1 MKDHKAL
8 NPIELSHAINSKN
21 FTLALYFIQVL
32 VYLCDENILKI
43 QDQETP
49 IIHNNQLYKKSL
61 FVCISKNFFSYKSDK
76 YTKDFTA
83 PFSAKHQQIRL
94 IEFIHLAIA
103 TQLPDKN
110 WKTIFDRK
118 EKFQQT
124 DKLSFITSESKYFDY
139 IKILDSNAKL
149 DLTTVSKHKDL
160 LFIKKLSITNFR
172 IFDFIF
178 EETKNYISKKNRD
191 SKDWHWGKG
200 NASPAF

>member
-1 MKDHKAL
+1 
-8 NPIELSHAINSKN
+8 
-21 FTLALYFIQVL
+21 YFIQVL
-32 VYLCDENILKI
+32 AYLCDENILKI

-49 IIHNNQLYKKSL
+49 IIQDNQLYKKSL
-61 FVCISKNFFSYKSDK
+61 FICISKNFFSFKPDK
-76 YTKDFTA
+76 YTKDFIA
-83 PFSAKHQQIRL
+83 PFSAKHQQVRL

-124 DKLSFITSESKYFDY
+124 DKLSFITSESKYFDF
-139 IKILDSNAKL
+139 IAIADSNS
-149 DLTTVSKHKDL
+149 DVDFSTVSNNRYQ
-160 LFIKKLSITNFR
+160 LFIKKSSITNFR

-178 EETKNYISKKNRD
+178 EETKQYISKRNSD
-191 SKDWHWGKG
+191 SKAWHWGKG

>member
-1 MKDHKAL
+1 MKENKAI
-8 NPIELSHAINSKN
+8 NPIELNYYLNSKN

-32 VYLCDENILKI
+32 VYLCDEKILKI

-49 IIHNNQLYKKSL
+49 IIHDNQLYKKSL
-61 FVCISKNFFSYKSDK
+61 FVCISKKFFTYKPDK
-76 YTKDFTA
+76 YTKKFIT
-83 PFSAKHQQIRL
+83 PFSAKHQQMRL
-94 IEFIHLAIA
+94 IEFIHLAIN

-124 DKLSFITSESKYFDY
+124 DKLSFITSESKYFDF
-139 IKILDSNAKL
+139 IAIADSNFNV
-149 DLTTVSKHKDL
+149 DFSTVSNNRYQ
-160 LFIKKLSITNFR
+160 LFIKKSSITNFR

-178 EETKNYISKKNRD
+178 EETKKYISKRNSD
-191 SKDWHWGKG
+191 SKAWHWGKG